1 MMHTDRGEAL
11 REAVMAVRKGG
22 ILSIL
27 GVYGVMDK
35 FPIGVI
41 MNKGLTV
48 RTAQQH
54 GQKDMDRLLEHASK
68 GELDTSFLATHTFP
82 LEDAALGYDM
92 FKHKQDGI
100 LRAVFRPN

>member
-1 MMHTDRGEAL
+1 
-11 REAVMAVRKGG
+11 
-22 ILSIL
+22 
-27 GVYGVMDK
+27 
-35 FPIGVI
+35 

-54 GQKDMDRLLEHASK
+54 GQKYMHRLLEHASK